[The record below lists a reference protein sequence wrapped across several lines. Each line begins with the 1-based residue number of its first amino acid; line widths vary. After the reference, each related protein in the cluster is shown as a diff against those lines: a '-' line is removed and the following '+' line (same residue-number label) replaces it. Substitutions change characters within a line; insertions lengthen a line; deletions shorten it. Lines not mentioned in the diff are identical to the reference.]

1 MDLSPIL
8 HLTTNVNKPTQGA
21 HIRIDMMKTANE
33 VDVKS
38 LVDESESLMG
48 EYMKLYDPSH
58 DIYHVRRVRRTAEKL
73 AKSVGANILVVQL
86 GAIFHDLL
94 DHKYKTCQDSVK
106 VVESLFKRYNL
117 PGEQVQDVIQ
127 IINSVGYSRERKL
140 KAAGEWGEWHESS
153 LEFHCVQDADRLDAM
168 GAIGMFR
175 VAAYSA
181 IINEPLFISDIS
193 ERSAYEHMDTKLLK
207 LVDTLRTP
215 LALEYGKK
223 RHNFMIEFRKELE
236 DEAL

>member
-1 MDLSPIL
+1 MDKLI
-8 HLTTNVNKPTQGA
+8 K
-21 HIRIDMMKTANE
+21 
-33 VDVKS
+33 
-38 LVDESESLMG
+38 ESESLMA
-48 EYMKLYDPSH
+48 EYMKSYDPSH
-58 DIYHVRRVRRTAEKL
+58 DIYHVQRVRKTAEKL
-73 AKSVGANILVVQL
+73 AVSVNANILVVQL

-94 DHKYKTCQDSVK
+94 DHKYKTCQDSIK
-106 VVESLFKRYNL
+106 VVEALFKQHGL
-117 PGEQVQDVIQ
+117 PSEQVQDVLR

-140 KAAGEWGEWHESS
+140 KAAGEWDEWHENS

-181 IINEPLFISDIS
+181 IINEPLFIADIKQ
-193 ERSAYEHMDTKLLK
+193 RSAYEHMDTKLLK
-207 LVDTLRTP
+207 LVNTLRTP

-223 RHNFMIEFRKELE
+223 RHNFMIEFRKQLE